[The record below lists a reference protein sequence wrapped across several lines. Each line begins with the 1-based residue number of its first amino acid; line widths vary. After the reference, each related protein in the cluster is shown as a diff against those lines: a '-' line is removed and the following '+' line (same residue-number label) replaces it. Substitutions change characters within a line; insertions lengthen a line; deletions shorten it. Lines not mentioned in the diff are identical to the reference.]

1 MQKMSSEI
9 RKMQKMSSEDAE
21 HAVSGVRKSFIRK
34 MVFGR
39 HGRIKQRIERFTN
52 DGSQKTKPRQQE
64 LPKIVAASLTTDR
77 PA

>member
-1 MQKMSSEI
+1 MSINFSEQFHYLG
-9 RKMQKMSSEDAE
+9 RYT
-21 HAVSGVRKSFIRK
+21 R
-34 MVFGR
+34 R